1 MEQAPEHYGSI
12 IRQMRRLIGS
22 DMHRMQILACFE
34 PPKFRSEGR
43 PAREGASR
51 KGARPWP
58 QRASGVM
65 RNSHTFPY
73 DTNCIRIRVQGS
85 CALWAGAMRYVDELR
100 IDGVLRSSA

>member
-51 KGARPWP
+51 KGARPCP
-58 QRASGVM
+58 QCPCWGWCVTL
-65 RNSHTFPY
+65 TFPY
-73 DTNCIRIRVQGS
+73 DRSCIRPCVQGS
-85 CALWAGAMRYVDELR
+85 WALWAGAMSYGDELR
-100 IDGVLRSSA
+100 LNGVLRSS